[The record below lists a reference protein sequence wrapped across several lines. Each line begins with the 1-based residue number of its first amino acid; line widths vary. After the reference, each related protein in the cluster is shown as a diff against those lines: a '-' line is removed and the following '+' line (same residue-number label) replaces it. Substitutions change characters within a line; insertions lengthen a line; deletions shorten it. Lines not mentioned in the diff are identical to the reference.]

1 MTLCGRSASKWR
13 LSTSE
18 FEDGLWKIR
27 ERRETRERKTGPL
40 GDWLPPTF
48 TVVTKGRIIGSD
60 GSTSPQVDVIVLKD
74 VYPSKLVDKKHY
86 LAGGVAAAFKRKTT
100 LKSAHIEDAV
110 KTSYQIK
117 KLCPVR
123 YGTPYGEL
131 QALILYGL
139 LAHSHS
145 WSSPGSQPESNISGK
160 FRQTDEVYV
169 SHPRE
174 SMDLLCVADLGIW
187 AMLKVA
193 FVRTQG
199 TDASFRATYG
209 ENGSS
214 VSSYLECSTVSQ
226 NEADGFTPVGSLIAY
241 LTQRLAWENPSLRQ
255 LAEYY

>member
-48 TVVTKGRIIGSD
+48 TVVTKGRVIGSD

-86 LAGGVAAAFKRKTT
+86 LAGGVAAAFELKTT

-110 KTSYQIK
+110 KTSCQIK

-131 QALILYGL
+131 QAPILYGL
-139 LAHSHS
+139 LAHSQQLVCKAVVVEECATGPVPYSAKKSVHGWNVGNFLMLHGTS
-145 WSSPGSQPESNISGK
+145 GAFSSTRTEIQSQNHEQSCG
-160 FRQTDEVYV
+160 
-169 SHPRE
+169 
-174 SMDLLCVADLGIW
+174 LGI
-187 AMLKVA
+187 
-193 FVRTQG
+193 
-199 TDASFRATYG
+199 
-209 ENGSS
+209 
-214 VSSYLECSTVSQ
+214 
-226 NEADGFTPVGSLIAY
+226 
-241 LTQRLAWENPSLRQ
+241 
-255 LAEYY
+255 